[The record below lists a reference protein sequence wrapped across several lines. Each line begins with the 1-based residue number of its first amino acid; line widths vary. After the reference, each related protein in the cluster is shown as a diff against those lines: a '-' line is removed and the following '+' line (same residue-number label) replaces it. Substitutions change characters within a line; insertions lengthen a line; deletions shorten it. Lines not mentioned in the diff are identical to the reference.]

1 MASMSGSAGN
11 DRDNQLAT
19 FQVRTNVT
27 TKYYNF
33 ILIFILYSFQAAT
46 GLEDIET
53 SISVLEQHG
62 WNLAVCE
69 C

>member
-1 MASMSGSAGN
+1 MN
-11 DRDNQLAT
+11 VVV
-19 FQVRTNVT
+19 QV
-27 TKYYNF
+27 KYF
-33 ILIFILYSFQAAT
+33 WVIFQAAT

-62 WNLAVCE
+62 WNLAVSE